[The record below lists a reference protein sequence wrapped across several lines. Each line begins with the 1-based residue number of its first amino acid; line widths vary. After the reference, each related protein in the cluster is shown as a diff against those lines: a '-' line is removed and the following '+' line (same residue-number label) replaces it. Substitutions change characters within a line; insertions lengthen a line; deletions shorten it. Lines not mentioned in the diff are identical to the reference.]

1 MCKIKERGYLVVG
14 DLGWGLDTVAFR
26 AIEVEDG
33 GAMDDTING
42 GHGGHFIF
50 EDFVPIFESKIGA
63 NHQTF
68 TFIAMSHEV
77 KKHLHFPLALLYVAD
92 VV

>member
-1 MCKIKERGYLVVG
+1 MGKIEERGYLVVG
-14 DLGWGLDTVAFR
+14 DLGLGLDAMAFGS
-26 AIEVEDG
+26 IEVKDG
-33 GAMDDTING
+33 GTVDDSVDG
-42 GHGGHFIF
+42 GHRGHFIF